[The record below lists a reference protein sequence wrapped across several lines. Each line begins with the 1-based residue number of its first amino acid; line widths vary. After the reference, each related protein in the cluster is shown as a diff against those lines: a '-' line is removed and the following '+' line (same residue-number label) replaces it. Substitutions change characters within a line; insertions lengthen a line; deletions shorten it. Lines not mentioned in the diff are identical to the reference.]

1 MNSKNFCKSLSSRVK
16 VYPSVRRKF
25 NRYVKPYRGRMILLV
40 LLVYLALISQ
50 ISEPRDENEF
60 EVMIISEEFVL
71 KSDP

>member
-1 MNSKNFCKSLSSRVK
+1 
-16 VYPSVRRKF
+16 
-25 NRYVKPYRGRMILLV
+25 MILLV